1 MHLRLGLFLIG
12 FFGIQTPSNASFH
25 HVEKALKI
33 HQIAI
38 GLSWRHQQDIGVTF
52 AKSFGE
58 SQEVI
63 DSICS
68 IYQMKMRHLDSLKDA
83 FNGGR
88 SVLRLDT
95 FFIQYELNQA
105 ISHFAGNL
113 ERNDINA
120 LSDYMQQYPYYQPK
134 PLRYNKQPIYLAPI
148 TIYFLDEYKTSPVD
162 YSDQDLVWIDFL
174 ISNYRPLRVTR

>member
-1 MHLRLGLFLIG
+1 MHLWLGLFTIG
-12 FFGIQTPSNASFH
+12 FFCIQTPSNASFH

-33 HQIAI
+33 HQIVI

-52 AKSFGE
+52 AKSLGE

-63 DSICS
+63 DSIYS
-68 IYQMKMRHLDSLKDA
+68 IYQTKMRYLDSLQDA

-88 SVLRLDT
+88 SVLRSDT
-95 FFIQYELNQA
+95 FFIQYALNQA
-105 ISHFAGNL
+105 TSRFAGNL
-113 ERNDINA
+113 ERNDINV
-120 LSDYMQQYPYYQPK
+120 LSDYIQPYPYYQPK

-148 TIYFLDEYKTSPVD
+148 TLYFLDEYNTSPVD
-162 YSDQDLVWIDFL
+162 YSDQDLVCIDFL